1 MIRKSRAAAAALA
14 VLFFLLPCLSPARG
28 ATGVSAADK
37 TVYLTFDDGP
47 TDSTTPYV
55 LDILQEKQVPATFFV
70 IGRQIRGREAIL
82 RRLADEGHSIGIHS
96 FTHIYSEI
104 YASPAA
110 LLQDIELC
118 REAIRGVL
126 PQYRGTLYRFPGGSF
141 GLRPELI
148 EAVKSKGYTPYDW
161 NASVGDAE
169 GPPKTADLLLQNALT
184 TSTGKNRVILLLHD
198 GVRYNET
205 IRCLPGLIDAFAAE
219 GYRFDRLPC
228 E

>member
-1 MIRKSRAAAAALA
+1 MIRKYKTAAAALA
-14 VLFFLLPCLSPARG
+14 ILLFLLPWLMPAHD
-28 ATGVSAADK
+28 AAGVSCDGK

-55 LDILQEKQVPATFFV
+55 LDILREKQVHATFFV

-82 RRLADEGHSIGIHS
+82 RRLAEEGHSIGIHS
-96 FTHIYSEI
+96 YTHVYNEI
-104 YASPAA
+104 YTSPAA
-110 LLQDIELC
+110 LLKDIELC
-118 REAIRGVL
+118 REAIRDVL

-148 EAVKSKGYTPYDW
+148 DAVKSKGYTPYDW

-169 GPPKTADLLLQNALT
+169 DPPKTADLLLQNALA
-184 TSTGKNRVILLLHD
+184 TSTGKKRVILLLHD

-228 E
+228 A